1 MMTLKQSVTF
11 IERGDEYDG
20 PAFTIFGKDGNV
32 NMEFR
37 TEEKDTYHSTVYKLT
52 PADAR
57 TLSAVL
63 IDIAAT
69 EEEDTKKNEV
79 SLYTGSVNPLSVDTD
94 IKANAN
100 V

>member
-11 IERGDEYDG
+11 IEKGDEYDG

-32 NMEFR
+32 HMEFR
-37 TEEKDTYHSTVYKLT
+37 TETHNTYESTVYKLT

-57 TLSAVL
+57 SLSAVL
-63 IDIAAT
+63 IDIAAS

-79 SLYTGSVNPLSVDTD
+79 ILYTGVSDKVDVDTD

>member
-11 IERGDEYDG
+11 VARGDKYDG
-20 PAFTIFGKDGNV
+20 PFFTVFGKDGNV
-32 NMEFR
+32 HMECR
-37 TEEKDTYHSTVYKLT
+37 IESDSDYTSEVYKLT

-63 IDIAAT
+63 IDIAAS

-79 SLYTGSVNPLSVDTD
+79 ILYTGVADKIDVDTD
-94 IKANAN
+94 IKANMN

>member
-11 IERGDEYDG
+11 VERGNKYDG
-20 PAFTIFGKDGNV
+20 PEFTVFGKDGNV
-32 NMEFR
+32 HIECR
-37 TEEKDTYHSTVYKLT
+37 TEDEESFTSTVYRLT

-63 IDIAAT
+63 VDIAAS
-69 EEEDTKKNEV
+69 EEEDTKMNMV
-79 SLYTGSVNPLSVDTD
+79 SLYGPDHDV
-94 IKANAN
+94 KANAN